1 MAWESESL
9 DCSLS
14 SSSLMGLS
22 EPLWSLDE
30 VSDGGGGLTRPKG
43 EEYPA
48 RGERPLG
55 RGEWNG
61 AADVHTVIGLYAPEL
76 RISGFGMTGMG
87 KLS

>member
-1 MAWESESL
+1 
-9 DCSLS
+9 
-14 SSSLMGLS
+14 MGLS

-43 EEYPA
+43 EEYPV

-61 AADVHTVIGLYAPEL
+61 AADVHIVIGLYAPEL

-87 KLS
+87 

>member
-1 MAWESESL
+1 MAWGSESL
-9 DCSLS
+9 GWSLS

-30 VSDGGGGLTRPKG
+30 VSDEGRGLTRPKD
-43 EEYPA
+43 EEYPV

-61 AADVHTVIGLYAPEL
+61 TADVHTVIGLYAPEV

-87 KLS
+87 

>member
-1 MAWESESL
+1 MAWGSESL

-43 EEYPA
+43 EAYPA

-76 RISGFGMTGMG
+76 RISGFGMTGIG

>member
-1 MAWESESL
+1 
-9 DCSLS
+9 
-14 SSSLMGLS
+14 MGLS

>member
-1 MAWESESL
+1 MAWGSESL
-9 DCSLS
+9 DCSRS

-30 VSDGGGGLTRPKG
+30 VSDGGGGLTRPKD

-48 RGERPLG
+48 REERPLC

-87 KLS
+87 

>member
-1 MAWESESL
+1 MP
-9 DCSLS
+9 CSLS

-76 RISGFGMTGMG
+76 RISGLGMTGMG
-87 KLS
+87 

>member
-1 MAWESESL
+1 MAWGSESL
-9 DCSLS
+9 ACSLS

-87 KLS
+87 